1 MQIRTGIGVV
11 IVVSLAITATI
22 GIVHADDPIASLNRS
37 IQERFKDV
45 DDTFGLRRIV
55 VIGDTPHRFRPETVT
70 ELAAVQEVEDAK
82 LRVAMYVAGRRV
94 LDREPDLTTKTPFAV
109 NRRVMFGPI
118 AVTPPISAEGLP
130 EAFDLID
137 ESRIAFRTLGE
148 RDRHDFEFA
157 DWKFTARPIR
167 ASTTK
172 CLTCH
177 RGLSI
182 GDPLGV
188 VLYAYRPREQV
199 E

>member
-1 MQIRTGIGVV
+1 MQIRTGVGAV

-37 IQERFKDV
+37 IQDRFKDV

-55 VIGDTPHRFRPETVT
+55 VLGDTPHRFRPETVT
-70 ELAAVQEVEDAK
+70 ELAAVREVEDAQ

-109 NRRVMFGPI
+109 NRRVIFGPI
-118 AVTPPISAEGLP
+118 AVTAPISAEGLP
-130 EAFDLID
+130 QATDLID
-137 ESRIAFRTLGE
+137 ESRVAFLKLAE
-148 RDRHDFEFA
+148 RERHDFELT

-177 RGLSI
+177 RGSSV

-188 VLYAYRPREQV
+188 VLYAYRPRE
-199 E
+199 

>member
-1 MQIRTGIGVV
+1 MQIRTGVGVA

-22 GIVHADDPIASLNRS
+22 GIAYADDPIASLNRS
-37 IQERFKDV
+37 IQDRFKDV

-70 ELAAVQEVEDAK
+70 ELAAVREVEDVQ

-94 LDREPDLTTKTPFAV
+94 LDREPDLTTKAPFAV
-109 NRRVMFGPI
+109 DRRVIFGPI
-118 AVTPPISAEGLP
+118 AVTPPVSAEGLP

-148 RDRHDFEFA
+148 RDRYDFELA
-157 DWKFTARPIR
+157 NWKITARPVG
-167 ASTTK
+167 ATTAQ
-172 CLTCH
+172 CLNCH
-177 RGLSI
+177 RGLSM

-188 VLYAYRPREQV
+188 VLYAYRPRE
-199 E
+199 

>member
-11 IVVSLAITATI
+11 IVVSLAITARI
-22 GIVHADDPIASLNRS
+22 VIVHADDPIASLNRS
-37 IQERFKDV
+37 IQDRFKDV

-109 NRRVMFGPI
+109 NRRVIFGPI
-118 AVTPPISAEGLP
+118 AVTAPASPDGLP
-130 EAFDLID
+130 AAVDLID
-137 ESRIAFRTLGE
+137 ESRVAFLTLE
-148 RDRHDFEFA
+148 QRDRHDFELA

-177 RGLSI
+177 RGRSV

-188 VLYAYRPREQV
+188 VLYAYRLRESR
-199 E
+199 